1 MLKQCL
7 KLGLITIFFISEVWA
22 DSDPFGV
29 LEKPYQNNCSPLNLK
44 QPLNLWIAV
53 DQALCANPQ
62 THTAW
67 ASVQYQSALLGE
79 SNAAYLPTV
88 SINATLSGNHD
99 KGGITNVQNY
109 SKESGSIAL
118 NYLLY
123 DFGNRNALRDQA
135 TFALFSSKKSYDNI
149 LQSVFFGAVQTYYN
163 LFQAQASLDA
173 YKSAEL
179 AAKENLE
186 AAETKVKAG
195 VAIPA
200 DKLQARAAYAQA
212 KLTRVSA
219 EGTLSIAKGNFAA
232 ALGLDAQTSLL
243 VTPPSSGHKLALP
256 EETLQE
262 LINKAKQKR
271 PDLAA
276 VQMDIQTADA
286 ALRAARDSG
295 MPTLALTSSINGID
309 TSTAS
314 STVSPTSNSNIG
326 IALSFP
332 IFTGYAITYK
342 IAAAQDQRSIKET
355 IAQSL
360 EKQVALDVYTAYAN
374 LMTASN
380 QENLIDDLVVS
391 AHASYDAAFG
401 RYKAG
406 VGTIL
411 DVTSSQVVLSSAEQ
425 QKISALYSLAVARV
439 ALAKALGDNELM
451 NSELSKEESR

>member
-1 MLKQCL
+1 M
-7 KLGLITIFFISEVWA
+7 
-22 DSDPFGV
+22 
-29 LEKPYQNNCSPLNLK
+29 K
-44 QPLNLWIAV
+44 QPLNLSVAV
-53 DQALCANPQ
+53 NQALCANPQ
-62 THTAW
+62 THVAW
-67 ASVQYQSALLGE
+67 ASVQYQSALLGG

-88 SINATLSGNHD
+88 SIGATISGNHD
-99 KGGITNVQNY
+99 KGSITNIQNY

-123 DFGNRNALRDQA
+123 DFGNRDALRDQA
-135 TFALFSSKKSYDNI
+135 AFALLSSKKSYDNI

-173 YKSAEL
+173 YKSAES

-212 KLTRVSA
+212 ILTRAGS
-219 EGTLSIAKGNFAA
+219 EGTLIVAKGNFAA
-232 ALGLDAQTSLL
+232 ALGLDAQTSLM
-243 VTPPSSGHKLALP
+243 VTAPSDGHELALP
-256 EETLQE
+256 KETLQE

-276 VQMDIQTADA
+276 VQTDIQTADA

-314 STVSPTSNSNIG
+314 PTTNSNVG

-332 IFTGYAITYK
+332 IFTGYATTYK
-342 IAAAQDQRSIKET
+342 VAAAQEQRSIKET

-360 EKQVALDVYTAYAN
+360 EKQVTLDVYTAYAN

-380 QENLIDDLVVS
+380 QEKLIDDLVVS
-391 AHASYDAAFG
+391 ARASYDAAFG

-411 DVTSSQVVLSSAEQ
+411 DVTSSQVVLSSAQQ
-425 QKISALYSLAVARV
+425 QKVSALYSLAVARV

-451 NSELSKEESR
+451 NNELSKEESR

>member
-7 KLGLITIFFISEVWA
+7 KLGLIIIFFISETWA

-29 LEKPYQNNCSPLNLK
+29 LEKPYQKDCSSLNLK

-67 ASVQYQSALLGE
+67 ASVQYQSALLGG

-88 SINATLSGNHD
+88 NINATLSGNHD
-99 KGGITNVQNY
+99 KGSTNIQNY

-123 DFGNRNALRDQA
+123 DFGNRDALRDQA

-149 LQSVFFGAVQTYYN
+149 LQLVFFGAVQTYYN

-173 YKSAEL
+173 YKNAEL

-186 AAETKVKAG
+186 AAEIKVKAG

-200 DKLQARAAYAQA
+200 DKLRARAAYAQA
-212 KLTRVSA
+212 ILTRVGA

-243 VTPPSSGHKLALP
+243 VTPPSSGHELALP

-276 VQMDIQTADA
+276 VQTDIQTADA

-309 TSTAS
+309 TSSA
-314 STVSPTSNSNIG
+314 SPTSNSNVG

-332 IFTGYAITYK
+332 IFTGYATTYK

-360 EKQVALDVYTAYAN
+360 EKQVTLDVYTAYAN
-374 LMTASN
+374 LMTASK
-380 QENLIDDLVVS
+380 QESLIDDLVVS

-451 NSELSKEESR
+451 NNELRKEENR